1 MIYISTGG
9 YKDLNF
15 EDSIKELSKAGITAF
30 ELSGGKFSNDASKR
44 LKRLSETYDL
54 SLHNYFPPPKNPFV
68 LNLASF
74 RDDIVHASMNHISNA
89 IDISSSIGAKFY
101 GFHAGYL

>member
-30 ELSGGKFSNDASKR
+30 ELSGGNF
-44 LKRLSETYDL
+44 LMMQ
-54 SLHNYFPPPKNPFV
+54 V
-68 LNLASF
+68 
-74 RDDIVHASMNHISNA
+74 RD
-89 IDISSSIGAKFY
+89 
-101 GFHAGYL
+101 